1 MRWYYEEGGQTRGP
15 VEDHEVRDL
24 VQKGTLSYSSRL
36 ILEGA
41 SNWGTVGGQA
51 SQLGVDPNAGGQ
63 GQQLPAFVNNV
74 RLSAEDRKAI
84 LAKQVQMATVSGR
97 RVESQSDFQAV
108 LVLGK
113 PVNHVLHAILTV
125 FTCLLWGIVWLIM
138 GLTGGE
144 KRELVVVDEYGNVQ
158 IQHMGKS

>member
-15 VEDHEVRDL
+15 VEDQEVRDL
-24 VQKGTLSYSSRL
+24 IQKGVLSYSSRL
-36 ILEGA
+36 ILEGG
-41 SNWGTVGGQA
+41 SNWGTVGEHA
-51 SQLGVDPNAGGQ
+51 SQLGLDPNAGGHR
-63 GQQLPAFVNNV
+63 QQLPALVNSV
-74 RLSAEDRKAI
+74 RRSDEERKAI
-84 LAKQVQMATVSGR
+84 LAKQIQMATVSGR

-125 FTCLLWGIVWLIM
+125 FTCLLWGIVWLVM